1 MSLDNPFSE
10 SLARDSVADFPGATH
25 PSHRPGHVWL
35 SSGDYRVFLNAR
47 ASGFSAFG
55 AYLLNAWTPDSVEE
69 AGGWYI
75 YLRDLDQGDFWTA
88 SSAPVPG
95 QRAGQLHLEADVA
108 SIRREYRGI
117 TSRVDVCLADDAP
130 LELRRVE
137 LTNAGPGTRRIEITS
152 YLEVVLNEPAAHAGH
167 PAFSKL
173 FVQTE
178 WHASTSALLAR
189 RRPRGNAET
198 HPCLAMALL
207 GSTVAEWETDRARF
221 IGRGR
226 DGSRP
231 VALTQTDALSGT
243 TGSVLDPALALRTT
257 ITLAPGESADMYFA
271 LGAAPDHKQLLE
283 AAAGWS
289 GPAVAAR
296 FFSRRSGS
304 RETLEQ
310 ALEGPRGS
318 LWRQLTQGQL
328 LPEQQPG
335 VLPVRALRAP
345 VAANPPPS
353 EPALQ
358 FNNGYGGFSAD
369 GTEYVIRLPHLG
381 DAGLK
386 LPPMPWTNVLANPQ
400 CGLIVSE
407 KGAGAMWAGNSR
419 EHRLT
424 PWRND
429 PISDAHDDALY
440 VRDDDSGSFW
450 SPLPGPA
457 PAQADYE
464 VHHGWGYSTWH
475 LNAHGLE
482 QEVSM
487 FVPQDDPLRV
497 VRLRLKN
504 PGTQHR
510 RLSLYSYNRW
520 VLGVTPEATQAS
532 LQTGFD
538 SAAAAL
544 YARNPEAGEFAQ
556 GTAFAAVDATQRVS
570 WAADRRM
577 FLGQP
582 GSMSNPEAVRDGGP
596 LNHAIGAQPCAALHV
611 ALDLAPGES
620 RDVSFFL
627 GEVGDATEL
636 PPLLARYRAPGAVEA
651 ALAQVREF
659 WHDTV
664 GGMHIETP
672 IPEIDL
678 MVNGWLPYQNLACR
692 MWGRTAFYQS
702 GGAYGF
708 RDQLQDAASLIYLRP
723 DLTRRQI
730 LTNAA
735 HQFVEGDVLHW
746 WHPPLSKGMRTRF
759 ADDLLWLPYL
769 TAYYIAVTGD
779 AAVLSEQARFVKAEF
794 LDPDEDERYLVPE
807 DSGTS
812 ADVYEHCCRA
822 IDRSLTKGV
831 HGIPLFGCGDWND
844 GMSRVGR
851 EGKGES
857 VWMGFFL
864 YTILGDFVPWCDARG
879 DVDRAQRYRT
889 FRAELLQSLN
899 DAGWDG
905 DWYRRAWYDNGAPLG
920 SKASDECKIDALAQ
934 AWSVMSGVASAERAD
949 KALDALEQHL
959 ISDEDRLIRLLTP
972 PFVDTPNDPGYIKG
986 YVAGVRENGGQ
997 YTHAAL
1003 WVVKAMAMS
1012 GRRGRAAQLLKMLS
1026 PVSHSS
1032 STADADRYK
1041 VEPYVI
1047 AADIYG
1053 VAPHVGRGGW
1063 TWYTGSA
1070 GWMYRVAVESLLG
1083 FSLEGG
1089 HTLRLAP
1096 CIPDHWPG
1104 FTLRYRLD
1112 DGTQYDIEVSNPQG
1126 IAQAVTGA
1134 TLDGAPIASRLKD
1147 VSIPLRR
1154 DGAKHRLRVTLGSG
1168 V

>member
-1 MSLDNPFSE
+1 MSLDNPLSPPSPHDVTIATPE
-10 SLARDSVADFPGATH
+10 AAPAPPTNAPLWLA
-25 PSHRPGHVWL
+25 
-35 SSGDYRVFLNAR
+35 SGDYRVFLNAR
-47 ASGFSAFG
+47 ASGFSAYG
-55 AYLLNAWTPDSVEE
+55 NYLVNTWTPDSVEE

-75 YLRDLDQGDFWTA
+75 YLRDLNQGDFWTA

-95 QRAGQLHLEADVA
+95 QSAGQLHSEAGVA
-108 SIRREYRGI
+108 SIRREHRGI
-117 TSRVDVCLADDAP
+117 ASRVDVCLADDAP

-137 LTNAGPGTRRIEITS
+137 LSNTGPGTRHIEITS
-152 YLEVVLNEPAAHAGH
+152 YIEVVLNEPAAHAGH

-178 WHASTSALLAR
+178 WHAQASALLAR
-189 RRPRGNAET
+189 RRPRGNAEM

-207 GSTVAEWETDRARF
+207 GGAVTEWETDRARF

-226 DGSRP
+226 DGSHP
-231 VALTQTDALSGT
+231 VAMTQAGALSGT

-257 ITLAPGESADMYFA
+257 ITLAPGESTTVYFA
-271 LGAAPDHKQLLE
+271 LGAAPDRGQLLQ
-283 AAAGWS
+283 AAASWS
-289 GPAVAAR
+289 APDAAAR
-296 FFSRRSGS
+296 FARSRESQ
-304 RETLEQ
+304 ETLEQ
-310 ALEGPRGS
+310 ALDGEHGK
-318 LWRQLTQGQL
+318 LWQQLTQGQL
-328 LPEQQPG
+328 TPVHQIGTLPARAVSRPCAAAP
-335 VLPVRALRAP
+335 LPQ
-345 VAANPPPS
+345 
-353 EPALQ
+353 PALQ
-358 FNNGYGGFSAD
+358 FANGYGGFSAD
-369 GTEYVIRLPHLG
+369 GTEYVIQLPHQG
-381 DAGLK
+381 EAGLT

-400 CGLIVSE
+400 CGLLVSE

-429 PISDAHDDALY
+429 PISDAHDDAWY

-464 VHHGWGYSTWH
+464 VRHGWGYSTWH

-482 QEVSM
+482 QEVCM

-504 PGTQHR
+504 TGTQHR

-538 SAAAAL
+538 SAAVAL
-544 YARNPEAGEFAQ
+544 YARNPEAGEFAP

-611 ALDLAPGES
+611 ALDLSPGEV
-620 RDVSFFL
+620 REVSFFV
-627 GEVGDATEL
+627 GEVGDAAEL
-636 PPLLARYRAPGAVEA
+636 APLLARYRAPGAVEA
-651 ALAQVREF
+651 ALAQVRKF
-659 WHDTV
+659 WRDTV

-672 IPEIDL
+672 APEIDL

-794 LDPDEDERYLVPE
+794 LEPDEDERFLVPE

-812 ADVYEHCCRA
+812 AEVYEHCCRA

-864 YTILGDFVPWCDARG
+864 YTILGDFLPWCDARG
-879 DVDRAQRYRT
+879 DADRAQRYRT

-920 SKASDECKIDALAQ
+920 SKASDECQIDALAQ
-934 AWSVMSGVASAERAD
+934 AWAVMSGVASPERAQ

-959 ISDEDRLIRLLTP
+959 ISDQDKLIRLLTP
-972 PFVDTPNDPGYIKG
+972 AFENTPNDPGYIKG

-1003 WVVKAMAMS
+1003 WVVKAMAMA
-1012 GRRGRAAQLLKMLS
+1012 GRRDRAAELLRMLS

-1089 HTLRLAP
+1089 NTLRVAP
-1096 CIPDHWPG
+1096 CIPDSWPG
-1104 FTLRYRLD
+1104 FTLRYRLAN
-1112 DGTQYDIEVSNPQG
+1112 GTQYDVEVSNPQG
-1126 IAQAVTGA
+1126 KAQTVVSA

-1147 VSIPLRR
+1147 VSVPLRR
-1154 DGAKHRLRVTLGSG
+1154 DGATHRLHITLGSG
-1168 V
+1168 T